1 MYGIGSTDHGE
12 SSQLRPSWRLWSMVH
27 GIPQKP
33 LEQIQKLK
41 SMIKMRGWT
50 MATIADLT
58 LGQSLESAVADMIG
72 RSAHVIVFIN
82 EMDCECERSSP
93 SIPQILEKVINTR
106 EIMSRLIPVI
116 SCEWL
121 CFSGTFPQ
129 LATLTAAH
137 IYDSNL
143 EERLV
148 KSIDAGKSEIMKRSA
163 KDKTGIYIYF
173 DIISVLYI
181 HRLRII
187 ALR

>member
-1 MYGIGSTDHGE
+1 MYGTGSTDHGE
-12 SSQLRPSWRLWSMVH
+12 SSQLSPSWRLWSMVH
-27 GIPQKP
+27 GITQEE

-82 EMDCECERSSP
+82 ETDCERSSP

-106 EIMSRLIPVI
+106 GIMSRLIPVI
-116 SCEWL
+116 SCAWSS
-121 CFSGTFPQ
+121 FSGGTFPQ

-137 IYDSNL
+137 IDDTNL

-148 KSIDAGKSEIMKRSA
+148 KSIDVGKSELWRGAQRTRQVSI
-163 KDKTGIYIYF
+163 
-173 DIISVLYI
+173 
-181 HRLRII
+181 
-187 ALR
+187 

>member
-1 MYGIGSTDHGE
+1 MFGTGSTDHGE
-12 SSQLRPSWRLWSMVH
+12 SSQLRPSRPPWSMVH
-27 GIPQKP
+27 GITQEE

-82 EMDCECERSSP
+82 ETDCERSSP
-93 SIPQILEKVINTR
+93 SIPQILEKVYTR

-121 CFSGTFPQ
+121 SFSGTFPQ

-137 IYDSNL
+137 ILDTNL

-148 KSIDAGKSEIMKRSA
+148 KSIDVGKSEIMKRSA
-163 KDKTGIYIYF
+163 KDQRGI
-173 DIISVLYI
+173 
-181 HRLRII
+181 
-187 ALR
+187 

>member
-1 MYGIGSTDHGE
+1 MA
-12 SSQLRPSWRLWSMVH
+12 PMVH
-27 GIPQKP
+27 GSWYHSRKT

-41 SMIKMRGWT
+41 SMIKKRGWT

-82 EMDCECERSSP
+82 ETDCKRSSP

-121 CFSGTFPQ
+121 SFSGTFPQ

-148 KSIDAGKSEIMKRSA
+148 KSIDVGKSEIMKRSA
-163 KDKTGIYIYF
+163 KDKTGIYI
-173 DIISVLYI
+173 
-181 HRLRII
+181 
-187 ALR
+187 